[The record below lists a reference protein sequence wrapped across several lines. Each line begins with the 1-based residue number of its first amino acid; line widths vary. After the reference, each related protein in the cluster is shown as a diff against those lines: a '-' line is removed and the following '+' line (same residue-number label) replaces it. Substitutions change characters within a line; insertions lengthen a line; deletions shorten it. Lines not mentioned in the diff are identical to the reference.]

1 MKSHYIALLSLVLLS
16 QIASAQSNDSLRRE
30 VTIVKDYTPIVK
42 EASKINS
49 LPPVSTPAF
58 ERKPVTYRYDAT
70 PAEISIT
77 TSNVAIPRISP
88 TTTGDKYRK
97 GYIDFGMGTY
107 MSMAGNAG
115 YHILDNATD
124 RLNIGVQFTSL
135 NWDIP
140 VNSSFVQGPEKESA
154 TRQTFYDT
162 RAGLHYDHLFESDV
176 TLAFNAAYRFL
187 NFNYYG
193 TCGNLPGNRSS
204 HPFQWAH
211 NFFVEIKADNS
222 AAVAYDYNQWSITGG
237 YSLYSNRWGAYVPD
251 PSREQ
256 HAYLQAS
263 LCGDTGS
270 GWSAGAEANID
281 FLQYNGIYPA
291 GTPADEIIHNPE
303 LAATSLQSVFMTEL
317 LPHIDWNGSRVHF
330 RAGLRAYISVN
341 DGTIFRFAPDV
352 HFNWEFVNNY
362 FIYANI
368 GGGKRL
374 HTWNDV
380 SQYCIYFDPSQRIP
394 STYSPLDATGG
405 IRFNI
410 IPEFS
415 FSAYGGYEIAE
426 AALFQAVGQ
435 SSQAIN
441 WQTLNASCVKAGAR
455 IDLNIGHIVSFI
467 ADGTYRLWKQGTEE
481 ISFDRPRWEANARIK
496 VQPHKRF
503 GIEVGYNMQLGRN
516 YGSLGSLA
524 DIHNLQASVTYRPID
539 ILSVFVQGNN
549 LLNRKYDFYYGL
561 AAPRIQVMGGLAV
574 TF

>member
-1 MKSHYIALLSLVLLS
+1 MKPHYITILLLVLLS
-16 QIASAQSNDSLRRE
+16 QVAAAQSNDSLRRE

-58 ERKPVTYRYDAT
+58 ERKPVAYRYDAT

-77 TSNVAIPRISP
+77 TSDMAVPRISP
-88 TTTGDKYRK
+88 VATGDKYRK

-124 RLNIGVQFTSL
+124 RLDIGVQFTSL

-140 VNSSFVQGPEKESA
+140 VNSSFVQGAEQESA

-162 RAGLHYDHLFESDV
+162 RTGLHYDHRFESDV
-176 TLAFNAAYRFL
+176 TFAINAAYRFL

-193 TCGNLPGNRSS
+193 SCGNLPGNRSS

-211 NFFVEIKADNS
+211 NFFAEIKADNS
-222 AAVAYDYNQWSITGG
+222 AAVAYDYNQWSVTGG

-263 LCGDTGS
+263 LCGDIGS
-270 GWSAGAEANID
+270 GWSAGAEANIN
-281 FLQYNGIYPA
+281 FLQYSGVYPA
-291 GTPADEIIHNPE
+291 GTPADEVIHNPE
-303 LAATSLQSVFMTEL
+303 LAATSMQSVFMTEL

-352 HFNWEFVNNY
+352 HFNWEFVDNY

-426 AALFQAVGQ
+426 AALFQSVGQ

-441 WQTLNASCVKAGAR
+441 WQALDATCVKAGAR
-455 IDLNIGHIVSFI
+455 IDLNIGRIVSFI
-467 ADGTYRLWKQGTEE
+467 ADGTYRLWRQGTEE

-503 GIEVGYNMQLGRN
+503 DIEAGYNMQLGRN

-539 ILSVFVQGNN
+539 ILSIFVQGNN